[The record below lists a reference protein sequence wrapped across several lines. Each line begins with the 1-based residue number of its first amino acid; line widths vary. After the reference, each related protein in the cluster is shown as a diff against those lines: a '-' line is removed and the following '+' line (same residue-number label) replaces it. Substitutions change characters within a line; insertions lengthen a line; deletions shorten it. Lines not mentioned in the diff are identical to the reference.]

1 MGLCPAAR
9 TDQRCHDA
17 MPLKRAVFTC
27 NYGMLK
33 ELLTDGPPQPPQEG
47 KRLAYPWW
55 REKRDAPDYAGH
67 VDRHNKPDYDPC
79 NYLLVGLRDL

>member
-1 MGLCPAAR
+1 M
-9 TDQRCHDA
+9 D
-17 MPLKRAVFTC
+17 
-27 NYGMLK
+27 
-33 ELLTDGPPQPPQEG
+33 PQPPQEG

-79 NYLLVGLRDL
+79 ELSFGWPPGSVSQNRGRNQGSHGRVRSGR